1 VSFDP
6 ARTLPA
12 DANDVVGP
20 HDRCVRCGRPTPL
33 GVSLCDDDNPGHI
46 GAPSATQVHG
56 TIFVGVVAGFIL
68 LAVGARLALGGLGP
82 FPSTVLE
89 SAARPDGG
97 ADVVLTVRNEGT
109 RVASATC
116 RITRGGVA
124 RADDVLFQTE
134 PIPVGGS
141 VTIRRQLTAPTAG
154 AEPLVADRLVVSCG

>member
-1 VSFDP
+1 MAADP
-6 ARTLPA
+6 IPTLPA
-12 DANDVVGP
+12 DAGP

-56 TIFVGVVAGFIL
+56 TIFVGVVLGFLL

-82 FPSTVLE
+82 FPSSVVE
-89 SAARPDGG
+89 RVARPDGG
-97 ADVVLTVRNEGT
+97 ADVVVAVRNEGT
-109 RVASATC
+109 REASATC

-134 PIPVGGS
+134 AIPVGGT
-141 VTIRRQLTAPTAG
+141 VTIRRQLAPPAAG
-154 AEPLVADRLVVSCG
+154 AEPLIVERLVVSCG